1 MRVVISGASG
11 FVGSWL
17 IPDLLSRGIE
27 VVRLVR
33 EHTRPPSEG
42 EASWDP
48 SSGRLDPAI
57 LHGADAIV
65 NLSGLQIGSRRWT
78 AAVKRELWESRIA
91 STRTLVRA
99 IHACS
104 KPPALLISASATGV
118 YGARDETPVSEDA
131 PAGSGFLP
139 SLVRAWE
146 QEAAGAAAA
155 GTRVA
160 MLRFGM
166 IVGRGGALA
175 RMLPAFRLGLG
186 GPVGNGRQIWPW
198 IAMEDVLGVIERA
211 MADRALE
218 GPINAV
224 APQQVSS
231 REFARTLGRIL
242 GRPAILPVP
251 AWMIRVAFGEM
262 GSALLLGGVGV
273 KPARLLDAG
282 YTFRV
287 PDLASAIRK
296 ALD

>member
-33 EHTRPPSEG
+33 GKTAPGGGG

-57 LHGADAIV
+57 LDGADVIV
-65 NLSGLQIGSRRWT
+65 NLSGRNIASRRWT

-104 KPPALLISASATGV
+104 TPPALMISASATGV
-118 YGARDETPVSEDA
+118 YGARDEIPVPEDA

-155 GTRVA
+155 GTRVV

-186 GPVGNGRQIWPW
+186 GPVGNGRQTWPW

-211 MADRALE
+211 MADPALE

-224 APQQVSS
+224 APQEVSS

-251 AWMIRVAFGEM
+251 AWMIRVVLGEM
-262 GSALLLGGVGV
+262 GSALLLDGVHV
-273 KPARLLDAG
+273 KPARLLDSG

-287 PDLASAIRK
+287 PNLASAIRK